1 MIIHL
6 TIFHSTNVAS
16 SNKCPT
22 HTHTVAG
29 GNDTSKVTV
38 AGGNNT
44 STEPPTIAQAKS
56 VSEEQQTSPPVNS
69 NNNNNNTQTS
79 PPVNSNNN
87 NYTAINETTVNNNN
101 DTSVGN
107 NNNDTSSSPVL
118 LCPVVGTPATPAA
131 PPAAV
136 SAVASSKKVSGW
148 KKVITDAEFARP
160 REDGK
165 SVGCEACL
173 GIGKNRGE
181 VKMRHSFALG
191 AWDEHCDGKKHKAA
205 IANIL
210 AEREK
215 DNPMKNKKQS
225 AMGVFF
231 PVIKKKKGKH
241 ANDPQSVAVGTSGRT
256 TAVDLT
262 VDDNST
268 RQVLY

>member
-118 LCPVVGTPATPAA
+118 LCPVVGTPATPTA
-131 PPAAV
+131 PLLLLYLLQ
-136 SAVASSKKVSGW
+136 
-148 KKVITDAEFARP
+148 P
-160 REDGK
+160 RQRK
-165 SVGCEACL
+165 YL
-173 GIGKNRGE
+173 GGRRLLRMPSLLGHGRMGNRLD
-181 VKMRHSFALG
+181 VKHVWEL
-191 AWDEHCDGKKHKAA
+191 
-205 IANIL
+205 
-210 AEREK
+210 
-215 DNPMKNKKQS
+215 
-225 AMGVFF
+225 
-231 PVIKKKKGKH
+231 
-241 ANDPQSVAVGTSGRT
+241 GRT
-256 TAVDLT
+256 GG
-262 VDDNST
+262 
-268 RQVLY
+268 R